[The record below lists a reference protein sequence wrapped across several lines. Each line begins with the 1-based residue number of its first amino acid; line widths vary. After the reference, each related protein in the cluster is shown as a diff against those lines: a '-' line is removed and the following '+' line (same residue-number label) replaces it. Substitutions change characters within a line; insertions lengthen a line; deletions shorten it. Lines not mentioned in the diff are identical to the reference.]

1 MLSLNFTNSIIR
13 RKHNMLNGTKN
24 IIKKELAR
32 VFSDKKLIF
41 SLFIMPA
48 VMIVGVYSLMG
59 SLMSNMMN
67 DIEEHIPTVYI
78 QNVPEGLEETITA
91 TGFQAQIE
99 YLSAGDNTDTLKD
112 GVLGGTVDLLIV
124 FEESFYDTIA
134 AYQVAGDPI
143 PEVKTFYNSAEDYSV
158 AAREKFVSTVLNGYQ
173 QSIIGARLG
182 NVEQLQV
189 FYIDKDPKSSNIVD
203 AKKQDGRMFGM
214 LLPFLINIMLFAGAM
229 GLGVDAITGEKE
241 RGTLSSML
249 VSPIK
254 RGEIVFGKL
263 ISLAILSSIS
273 AAVYAVSIVVALPL
287 LLNSVSD
294 GAMEGISL
302 KFTAFEMV
310 QLLIIMLAVVYLYV
324 SLVALVAVVAKTS
337 KEANTYVMPV
347 YILVMLGSLMT
358 YSGSGDSRLAN
369 FFIPIYNSAVSIQNL
384 LMGELTMAQFGATV
398 GTIVLLACLITALI
412 TKAFNSEK
420 IMFNA

>member
-1 MLSLNFTNSIIR
+1 M
-13 RKHNMLNGTKN
+13 MNGTKN

-32 VFSDKKLIF
+32 VFHDKKLIF

-48 VMIVGVYSLMG
+48 VMIVGMYSLMG
-59 SLMSNMMN
+59 SLMSNMMS

-78 QNVPEGLEETITA
+78 QNAPEDLPEVLTALEYDADI
-91 TGFQAQIE
+91 Q
-99 YLSAGDNTDTLKD
+99 YLKISDNTDGLKD
-112 GVLGGTVDLLIV
+112 GILNGTVDLLVV
-124 FEESFYDTIA
+124 FEEGFTDTLK
-134 AYQVAGDPI
+134 AYQVEGDPI
-143 PEVKTFYNSAEDYSV
+143 PEVKTFYNSAEDYSA
-158 AAREKFVSTVLNGYQ
+158 AARENFVSGVLNAYQ
-173 QSIIGARLG
+173 QSYIAERLG
-182 NVEQLQV
+182 NMEQLQV
-189 FYIDKDPKSSNIVD
+189 FYIDKDPVSSNIVD
-203 AKKQDGRMFGM
+203 EKKQDGRIFGM

-273 AAVYAVSIVVALPL
+273 AAVYAVSIVVAMPILM
-287 LLNSVSD
+287 NGVTG

-302 KFTAFEMV
+302 QFTPFEMI
-310 QLLIIMLAVVYLYV
+310 QLLIIMMVVVYLYV
-324 SLVALVAVVAKTS
+324 SLVALVAVLAKTA

-358 YSGSGDSRLAN
+358 YSGAGDSKLTN

-398 GTIVLLACLITALI
+398 GTIIVLAAIITSLITR
-412 TKAFNSEK
+412 AFNSEK

>member
-1 MLSLNFTNSIIR
+1 
-13 RKHNMLNGTKN
+13 
-24 IIKKELAR
+24 
-32 VFSDKKLIF
+32 
-41 SLFIMPA
+41 
-48 VMIVGVYSLMG
+48 
-59 SLMSNMMN
+59 
-67 DIEEHIPTVYI
+67 
-78 QNVPEGLEETITA
+78 
-91 TGFQAQIE
+91 
-99 YLSAGDNTDTLKD
+99 
-112 GVLGGTVDLLIV
+112 
-124 FEESFYDTIA
+124 
-134 AYQVAGDPI
+134 
-143 PEVKTFYNSAEDYSV
+143 
-158 AAREKFVSTVLNGYQ
+158 
-173 QSIIGARLG
+173 
-182 NVEQLQV
+182 
-189 FYIDKDPKSSNIVD
+189 
-203 AKKQDGRMFGM
+203 
-214 LLPFLINIMLFAGAM
+214 M

-358 YSGSGDSRLAN
+358 YSGTGDSRLAN

-398 GTIVLLACLITALI
+398 GTIVLLASLITALI

>member
-1 MLSLNFTNSIIR
+1 M
-13 RKHNMLNGTKN
+13 NGTKN

-32 VFSDKKLIF
+32 VFHDKKLIF

-48 VMIVGVYSLMG
+48 VMIVGMYSLMG

-67 DIEEHIPTVYI
+67 DIEEHIPAVYI
-78 QNVPEGLEETITA
+78 QNAPEDLPEVLTA
-91 TGFQAQIE
+91 MEYNADVE
-99 YLSAGDNTDTLKD
+99 YLKASDNTDDLKD
-112 GVLGGTVDLLIV
+112 GILNGTVDLLVV
-124 FEESFYDTIA
+124 FEEGFADKING
-134 AYQVAGDPI
+134 YQSAGDPI
-143 PEVKTFYNSAEDYSV
+143 PEVKTFYNSAEDYSA
-158 AAREKFVSTVLNGYQ
+158 AARENFVNGVLNTYQ
-173 QSIIGARLG
+173 QSYIAQRLG
-182 NVEQLQV
+182 NMEQLQV
-189 FYIDKDPKSSNIVD
+189 FYIDKDPVSSNIVD
-203 AKKQDGRMFGM
+203 EKKQDGRMFGM

-273 AAVYAVSIVVALPL
+273 AAVYAVSIVVAMPILM
-287 LLNSVSD
+287 NGATG
-294 GAMEGISL
+294 GAMEGMSL
-302 KFTAFEMV
+302 QFTPFEMI
-310 QLLIIMLAVVYLYV
+310 QLLIIMMVVVYLYV
-324 SLVALVAVVAKTS
+324 ALVALVAVLAKTA

-358 YSGSGDSRLAN
+358 YSGAGDSKLTN

-384 LMGELTMAQFGATV
+384 LMGELTMAQFGVTV
-398 GTIVLLACLITALI
+398 GTIIVLAAIITSLITR
-412 TKAFNSEK
+412 AFNSEK

>member
-1 MLSLNFTNSIIR
+1 MI
-13 RKHNMLNGTKN
+13 MNGTKN

-32 VFSDKKLIF
+32 VFNDKKLIF

-48 VMIVGVYSLMG
+48 VMIVGIYSLMG
-59 SLMSNMMN
+59 SLMSNMMS

-78 QNVPEGLEETITA
+78 QNAPEDLSEAITA
-91 TGFQAQIE
+91 AQYNGNIE
-99 YLSAGDNTDTLKD
+99 YLNATDNTDALKD
-112 GVLGGTVDLLIV
+112 GILKGTVDLLVV
-124 FEESFYDTIA
+124 FDEEFSNTIG
-134 AYQVAGDPI
+134 AYQAAGDPI
-143 PEVKTFYNSAEDYSV
+143 PEVKTYFNSAEDYSA
-158 AAREKFVSTVLNGYQ
+158 AARENFVNGVLNTYQ
-173 QSIIGARLG
+173 QSVIAGRLG
-182 NVEQLQV
+182 NMEQLQV
-189 FYIDKDPKSSNIVD
+189 FYIDKDPVTSNIVD
-203 AKKQDGRMFGM
+203 EKKQDGRILGM

-273 AAVYAVSIVVALPL
+273 AAVYAISIVIAMPL
-287 LLNSVSD
+287 LMN
-294 GAMEGISL
+294 GISGGEVGGL
-302 KFTAFEMV
+302 SLNFSPVEML
-310 QLLIIMLAVVYLYV
+310 QLLIIMIVVVYLYV
-324 SLVALVAVVAKTS
+324 SMVALVAVLAKTA

-358 YSGSGDSRLAN
+358 YSGTGDSKVTN

-384 LMGELTMAQFGATV
+384 LMGELTWAQFGATV
-398 GTIVLLACLITALI
+398 GTIVVFATIITSLITR
-412 TKAFNSEK
+412 AFNSEK